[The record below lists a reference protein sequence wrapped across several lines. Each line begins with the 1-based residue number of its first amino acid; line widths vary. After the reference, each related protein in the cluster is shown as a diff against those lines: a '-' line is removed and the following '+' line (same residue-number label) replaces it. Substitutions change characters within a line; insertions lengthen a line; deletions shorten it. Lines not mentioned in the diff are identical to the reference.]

1 MSSTVSDVMIS
12 EKNKTLI
19 FINGYKFC
27 FHKLLKNDIQRW
39 KCFKKTCKS
48 YTKLNEKNEILERPS
63 EHNHKSDSIEI
74 LNRQKLSNNLKRKA
88 IDDLYDKPSKLIHR
102 ELSNDVST
110 LTSYDLTLIRKN
122 MHHARASVIPK
133 LPNNLLDLHNSLKEN
148 IKSNQDEKFLLI
160 NDYEN
165 NILVFSTITNLKF
178 LSQVDTI
185 LVDGTFKSCPK
196 LFTQFFTIHGLS
208 NGNYIP
214 LVFFLLID
222 KSIETYKKAFLHLNS
237 ECIKNNINFLPKML
251 FADFEKAIHSAVLF
265 VWPSVELKGCRF
277 HLGQSWWR
285 KIQTLGLSNE
295 YKLNSEISNY
305 LKVFFGL
312 PFLKPEDVEN
322 CFTDDLVSILPQNEK
337 VETFTDYI
345 LNTYI
350 TPNSDFPPSLWAM
363 YSGSMTRTTNS
374 CEAFHSKFNG
384 MFYSAKPNIYKF
396 IDVLKN
402 VQKDT
407 YIKIRSSSHIKKI
420 RREVC
425 EKQEFL
431 RKQMI
436 KYDVNEITRF
446 DYIKT
451 VSFKFL
457 PLMN

>member
-1 MSSTVSDVMIS
+1 MIYNVGSVS
-12 EKNKTLI
+12 
-19 FINGYKFC
+19 
-27 FHKLLKNDIQRW
+27 
-39 KCFKKTCKS
+39 KKHVS
-48 YTKLNEKNEILERPS
+48 HIAKLNDKNEILERPT
-63 EHNHKSDSIEI
+63 EPNHENDSVEI
-74 LNRQKLSNNLKRKA
+74 LNRQKLSSNLKRKA

-133 LPNNLLDLHNSLKEN
+133 LPNNILDLHNSLKEEN
-148 IKSNQDEKFLLI
+148 IKSNQNEKFLLV

-178 LSQVDTI
+178 LGQVDTI
-185 LVDGTFKSCPK
+185 FVDGTFKSCPK
-196 LFTQFFTIHGLS
+196 LFTQLFTIHGLS

-222 KSIETYKKAFLHLNS
+222 KNVETYKKSFFHLNS

-251 FADFEKAIHSAVLF
+251 FADFEKAIHSAALF

-285 KIQTLGLSNE
+285 KIQALGLSNE
-295 YKLNSEISNY
+295 YNLNSEISNY
-305 LKVFFGL
+305 PKIFFGL

-322 CFTDDLVSILPQNEK
+322 CFTDDIVSILPQNKK

-345 LNTYI
+345 LNTYM
-350 TPNSDFPPSLWAM
+350 TPDCDFPPSLWAM
-363 YSGSMTRTTNS
+363 YSGSIIRTTNS

-384 MFYSAKPNIYKF
+384 MFYSAHPNIYKF
-396 IDVLKN
+396 VDVLKN

-407 YIKIRSSSHIKKI
+407 CIKIRSSSQRKKI
-420 RREVC
+420 RREIC

-431 RKQMI
+431 RNQMM

-446 DYIKT
+446 DYTDTNAFNMFNCEATFISIKKWLMT
-451 VSFKFL
+451 NWLVCNKDKFQHCL
-457 PLMN
+457 I